1 MEPGIGSVPIVPAV
15 KDVIVYT
22 ADPCRRCL
30 TAKALLEA
38 RGVAYTEVN
47 LTKDPDGRAELV
59 RRTGLMT
66 FPQIVIDGEPLGGL
80 DDLQA
85 ADGDGRLG
93 GLLAA

>member
-1 MEPGIGSVPIVPAV
+1 VPAV

-38 RGVAYTEVN
+38 RGIAFQELN

-85 ADGDGRLG
+85 AERDGRLG
-93 GLLAA
+93 ALLAA

>member
-1 MEPGIGSVPIVPAV
+1 VPAV

-38 RGVAYTEVN
+38 RGIAFQELN

-85 ADGDGRLG
+85 AECDGRLG
-93 GLLAA
+93 ALLAA